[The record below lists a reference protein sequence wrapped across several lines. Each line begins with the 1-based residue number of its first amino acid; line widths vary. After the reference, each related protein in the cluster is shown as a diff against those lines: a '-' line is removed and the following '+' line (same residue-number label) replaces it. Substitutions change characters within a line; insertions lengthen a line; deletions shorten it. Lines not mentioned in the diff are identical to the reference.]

1 MRISLQLVLAALALM
16 LAGFPSAL
24 SATYLDPGTG
34 SFIAQLVAAV
44 VLGGLASLRSVREKV
59 AGWFGRLLPDRPE
72 GESERDEPG

>member
-1 MRISLQLVLAALALM
+1 MGISSRAVLAALVLM
-16 LAGFPSAL
+16 LAGSPSAL
-24 SATYLDPGTG
+24 SAMYLDPGTG

-59 AGWFGRLLPDRPE
+59 AGWFRRLLPGSRE